1 MATTSPDP
9 DAPAVRFPPGFL
21 LGAATA
27 AYQIEGAV
35 RADGR
40 GLSIWDTFSH
50 TPGRIADGSTGD
62 VACDHYHRWRE
73 DVALLAD
80 LGLNA
85 YRFAVAWPRV
95 LPEGTG
101 RVNQAGLDFYRRL
114 VDALLEAGVTPALTL
129 YHWDL
134 PQALQDR
141 GGWAERST
149 ADAFAAYAEVVAGA
163 LGDRVPLWITHNEPS
178 VVTLAGHVEGK
189 HAPGVSDLRT
199 AVQVAHHL
207 LLSHGLAA
215 QALRAAG
222 AGEVGITLNLYAVE
236 PAGDAEADVA
246 AAGRAHAVVNR
257 WFLEPVAHG
266 RYPAELLAWFEE
278 EGLMPAARDGD
289 LDTIRQPLD
298 FLGVNYYTRLVAAA
312 GPGAV
317 LGYRDV
323 GQAGERTEM
332 GWEVYPEG
340 LHQVLSGLAR
350 EGVAPALYV
359 TENGAAF
366 ADQADPDGRVRDP
379 RRVAYLDAHFRAAA
393 RAIAEG
399 VPLRGYFVW
408 SLLDNF
414 EWAFGYT
421 KRFGLAYVD
430 YPTQRRIVK
439 DSGRYVREVA
449 RGEP

>member
-73 DVALLAD
+73 DVARLAD

-266 RYPAELLAWFEE
+266 RYP
-278 EGLMPAARDGD
+278 
-289 LDTIRQPLD
+289 
-298 FLGVNYYTRLVAAA
+298 
-312 GPGAV
+312 
-317 LGYRDV
+317 
-323 GQAGERTEM
+323 
-332 GWEVYPEG
+332 
-340 LHQVLSGLAR
+340 
-350 EGVAPALYV
+350 
-359 TENGAAF
+359 
-366 ADQADPDGRVRDP
+366 
-379 RRVAYLDAHFRAAA
+379 
-393 RAIAEG
+393 
-399 VPLRGYFVW
+399 
-408 SLLDNF
+408 
-414 EWAFGYT
+414 
-421 KRFGLAYVD
+421 
-430 YPTQRRIVK
+430 
-439 DSGRYVREVA
+439 
-449 RGEP
+449 